1 VFEIFIIQKVV
12 VNNNRLLDPG
22 GVQHDADS
30 GAHGLGRQV
39 PAELG
44 ANGAG
49 VPVGSGHLK
58 QKKNDCVTEFNLL
71 SGTVADPDPF
81 HFQDPDPF
89 PGCPGS
95 GSGSISYFHEHNKIK
110 WKGDL
115 NKEYLF
121 VWVLLDLLTRKIR

>member
-1 VFEIFIIQKVV
+1 MVMESVTRPPVPGYIYKSTKSERIPQITGEKRDLNVIICFMVFEIFIIQKVV

-58 QKKNDCVTEFNLL
+58 HKKNDCVTEVKLL
-71 SGTVADPDPF
+71 SGEL
-81 HFQDPDPF
+81 
-89 PGCPGS
+89 
-95 GSGSISYFHEHNKIK
+95 I
-110 WKGDL
+110 
-115 NKEYLF
+115 
-121 VWVLLDLLTRKIR
+121 